1 MLLTCADP
9 NQVALAHK
17 LADVCDLTGI
27 VVSQNIPRRRRRPG
41 PRRACNAAAARTV
54 GAPLVAAWRAIN
66 ERYRRQY
73 GGFPDVGM
81 LPVPN
86 VNDAPVVSAIE
97 EGDPDLVA
105 VSGTN
110 LIGRAVL
117 EAASRR
123 RGAVNL
129 HLGLSPYLNG
139 GPNCTNWCL
148 ALGRFDLIGSTV
160 MWLNPEIDGGDI
172 IASELTPLH
181 GRETLAE
188 LHWAV
193 MEHAHDL
200 YVRCVAALASG
211 ASLPGVPQ
219 PAVGNGTTFY
229 NAQWTARQM
238 VRARWNF
245 RRDYPSAVG
254 GEPAAVSPGIRL
266 VSLEASG
273 A

>member
-1 MLLTCADP
+1 MRVMLLTCADP

-129 HLGLSPYLNG
+129 HVGLSPYLNG

-254 GEPAAVSPGIRL
+254 GEPAA
-266 VSLEASG
+266 
-273 A
+273 